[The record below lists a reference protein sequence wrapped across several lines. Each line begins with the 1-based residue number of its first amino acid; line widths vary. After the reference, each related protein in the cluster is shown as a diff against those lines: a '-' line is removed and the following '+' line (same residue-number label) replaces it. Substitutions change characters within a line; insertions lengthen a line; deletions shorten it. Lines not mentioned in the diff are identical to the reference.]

1 MAFLVT
7 NQEGQPIAQQET
19 TEAELFPHLLRGA
32 SRMFLKDDQAMMFF
46 QQLELNS
53 CSLSYS
59 IFRMQHG
66 GYYQFKSDEPLLD
79 IHIVLENTLSFG
91 NTNDGQYSGQYSIDN
106 NQFNLRY
113 QPYFNNMIYFEEGDT
128 IVLSVNYSVDYLRR
142 YFGFFQPMERFLKC
156 VTQKQAINLAPDY
169 LAMTAE
175 MKHIVF
181 DLIHHDEAG
190 KIRELLL
197 SSKAL
202 ELLNLSISRMGL
214 KDELLILSVSEIDK
228 MVKAKHLLEQRMENP
243 PSLLELARLL
253 GTNDCT
259 LKKSFKQYHGCTI
272 YEYILQ
278 YRMESAMNMLQHSE
292 AAITEIAYATGYHS
306 IYAFSK
312 AFKKYFGYPPSQGR
326 MRA

>member
-1 MAFLVT
+1 MTFLVT
-7 NQEGQPIAQQET
+7 NQEGRSIAQQET
-19 TEAELFPHLLRGA
+19 TDAALFPHLLRGA
-32 SRMFLKDDQAMMFF
+32 SRMLLKDDQAMMFF

-59 IFRMQHG
+59 IFRMQEN
-66 GYYQFKSDEPLLD
+66 GYYHFKSDEPMLD
-79 IHIVLENTLSFG
+79 IHIVLENTLSFEHT
-91 NTNDGQYSGQYSIDN
+91 NTGQYSIDK

-113 QPYFNNMIYFEEGDT
+113 QPNFNNMIYFEKGDT

-156 VTQKQAINLAPDY
+156 VTQKQAINLSPDY
-169 LAMTAE
+169 LAMSME
-175 MKHIVF
+175 MNHIVF

-202 ELLNLSISRMGL
+202 ELLNLSISQMGL
-214 KDELLILSVSEIDK
+214 NDELLILSVSEIDK

-243 PSLLELARLL
+243 PGLLELARLL

-259 LKKSFKQYHGCTI
+259 LKRSFKQYHGCTI
-272 YEYILQ
+272 YEYVLQ
-278 YRMESAMNMLQHSE
+278 YRMESAINMLQHSE
-292 AAITEIAYATGYHS
+292 TAITEIAYATGYHS